1 MLMPTLRPMA
11 AISLIGLVVATP
23 VSAHAYTAPPS
34 PQDRVYLV
42 QGASGA
48 AVDVSVDGK
57 AVKGNVAAKA
67 IVGPLRLSAGKHT
80 VTFKAADWTVS
91 STVNVSRPSSDVVLH
106 WPASS
111 TQKPVVSVFGND
123 LASVGANKGR
133 LTVAHTAV
141 VPPADI
147 RVNNQV
153 LFANIANGEFATA
166 EVPADTYSVEV
177 VPTGQTKNA
186 LLGPVDL
193 PVAKGALTRVF
204 AIGQPSKGSMDAV
217 VQVLPVST
225 KGSPAPGQV
234 DAGSAGLVATPTPTP
249 ASPNSSNAATV
260 GIVCSVL
267 LGVGTV
273 TMYAR
278 RRREAR

>member
-1 MLMPTLRPMA
+1 MLMSTLRPVA
-11 AISLIGLVVATP
+11 AMSLIGLVVAAP
-23 VSAHAYTAPPS
+23 VSAHASTAPP
-34 PQDRVYLV
+34 QDLVYLV
-42 QGASGA
+42 QGVPGA
-48 AVDVSVDGK
+48 AVDVAVDGK
-57 AVKGNVAAKA
+57 AVKGSVAAKA

-80 VTFKAADWTVS
+80 VTFKTADWTVS
-91 STVNVSRPSSDVVLH
+91 STVNVARPSSDVVLH

-123 LASVGANKGR
+123 LASVGADKGR

-141 VPPADI
+141 VAPADI
-147 RVNNQV
+147 RVNNKV

-177 VPTGQTKNA
+177 VPTGQTKNP

-204 AIGQPSKGSMDAV
+204 AIGQPSNGSMDAV
-217 VQVLPVST
+217 VQVLPLST

-234 DAGSAGLVATPTPTP
+234 DAGSAGLVATPTP

-260 GIVCSVL
+260 GIVGGVL
-267 LGVGTV
+267 LAVGTV
-273 TMYAR
+273 MMYAR
-278 RRREAR
+278 RRRATR